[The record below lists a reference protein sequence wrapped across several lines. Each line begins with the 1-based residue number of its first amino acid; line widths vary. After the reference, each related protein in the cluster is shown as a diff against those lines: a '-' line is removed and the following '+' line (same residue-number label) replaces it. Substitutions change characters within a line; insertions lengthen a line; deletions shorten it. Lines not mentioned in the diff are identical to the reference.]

1 MDEEIKQKFAEIEAA
16 LEELYGF
23 FGRLSPKAAAMRPS
37 YLKSG
42 DDGYEAIGGLIRAK
56 APKVAP

>member
-1 MDEEIKQKFAEIEAA
+1 MDDEITQKFTEIDAA
-16 LEELYGF
+16 IEELYGF

-42 DDGYEAIGGLIRAK
+42 DNGYEVIGGHIRTK
-56 APKVAP
+56 TPKVAP